1 MRSFFDRLRNLLIHK
16 ISPHF
21 IRDDRIKIIVEIM
34 KEHIKKFFNSLT
46 WKIGSTF
53 LLILLI
59 LSAVYLY
66 IAVWTAEMYYQE
78 AVQKMGSQIAPH
90 IVDENKFFTNGETD
104 ETVLKN
110 LFHEIMVINPSL
122 EVYLLNTE
130 GKIITFF
137 APDKKIIMEAVD
149 LEPIKQFVAEEGKEF
164 VMGNNPRD
172 PKAHSTFTAAEVYED
187 DILRG
192 YLYIIISGEEFN
204 NAAQFVWGSFMLRLA
219 VRSTSITLIAAII
232 ITFISLLL
240 ITKNLRKMVG
250 VIREFKNGKLDARI
264 KFKQTGELKE
274 FANSFNEMADTIV
287 QNMQDLKTMDNLRRE
302 LVANVSHDLRTPLAT
317 IHGYSETILMKSE
330 TMSDKERTEHL
341 TTILNSTQRLKKLVE
356 ELFELSKLEARESK
370 PNLEAFQLS
379 ELAQDIRQKN
389 LILAETKKINL
400 TVDTPHDLPLVYA
413 DIGMIERVF
422 QNLIDNAIKFT
433 PESGTIMV
441 TLKKENENIKVKI
454 SDSGIGISEE
464 EIPHIYDR
472 FNQGVNGEKKSKG
485 LGLGLAI
492 VKKILEVHGVD
503 IATTSIPNKGTTFSF
518 DIPVYKSR
526 SKHLSAIS

>member
-1 MRSFFDRLRNLLIHK
+1 
-16 ISPHF
+16 
-21 IRDDRIKIIVEIM
+21 M
-34 KEHIKKFFNSLT
+34 KDKMKSFFNSLT
-46 WKIGSTF
+46 WKIGSIF
-53 LLILLI
+53 LLILAI

-90 IVDENKFFTNGETD
+90 IVDENKFFTND
-104 ETVLKN
+104 EIDEDVLKH
-110 LFHEIMVINPSL
+110 LFHQIMVINPSL
-122 EVYLLNTE
+122 EVYLLDTE
-130 GKIITFF
+130 GKILTYF
-137 APDKKIIMEAVD
+137 APEKTIIMESVD
-149 LEPIKQFVAEEGKEF
+149 LEPIKKFVAEEGKEF

-172 PKAHSTFTAAEVYED
+172 PKAHSTFTADEVYEG

-204 NAAQFVWGSFMLRLA
+204 NAAQFVFGSFMLRLA

-232 ITFISLLL
+232 ITFISLVL

-250 VIREFKNGKLDARI
+250 VIRQFKNGDLDARI
-264 KFKQTGELKE
+264 SFKQTGELKE
-274 FANSFNEMADTIV
+274 FSNSFNEMADTIV

-330 TMSDKERTEHL
+330 TMNDTERTEHL
-341 TTILNSTQRLKKLVE
+341 KTIMNSTQRLKKLVE
-356 ELFELSKLEARESK
+356 ELFELSKLEARETK

-379 ELAQDIRQKN
+379 ELAQDIRHKN
-389 LILAETKKINL
+389 LILAESKSINL
-400 TVDTPHDLPLVYA
+400 NLDSPQDLPLAYA

-433 PESGTIMV
+433 PEGGTILV
-441 TLKKENENIKVKI
+441 QLKKEQNNIKIKI
-454 SDSGIGISEE
+454 SDSGVGISKD
-464 EIPHIYDR
+464 EIEHIYDR
-472 FNQGVNGEKKSKG
+472 FNQGSEKKSKG

-503 IATTSIPNKGTTFSF
+503 INTTSTPNKGTTFSF
-518 DIPVYKSR
+518 DIPVYKSER
-526 SKHLSAIS
+526 AKVNQFT

>member
-1 MRSFFDRLRNLLIHK
+1 MTIPFKLFDGSK
-16 ISPHF
+16 
-21 IRDDRIKIIVEIM
+21 M
-34 KEHIKKFFNSLT
+34 KEKMKTFFNSLT

-53 LLILLI
+53 LLILTI

-78 AVQKMGSQIAPH
+78 TVQKMGSQIAPH

-104 ETVLKN
+104 EAVLKS

-122 EVYLLNTE
+122 EVYLLDTK
-130 GKIITFF
+130 GKILTYF
-137 APDKKIIMEAVD
+137 APDKKIVMESVD
-149 LEPIKQFVAEEGKEF
+149 LEPIKKFIVEEGKEF

-187 DILRG
+187 NLLRG

-204 NAAQFVWGSFMLRLA
+204 NAAQFVFGSFMLRLA
-219 VRSTSITLIAAII
+219 VRSTSITLVAAIM

-240 ITKNLRKMVG
+240 ITKNLRNMVG
-250 VIREFKNGKLDARI
+250 VIRKFKNGDLDARI
-264 KFKQTGELKE
+264 NFKQTGELKE
-274 FANSFNEMADTIV
+274 FSNSFNEMADTIV

-330 TMSDKERTEHL
+330 TMTEEERKVHL
-341 TTILNSTQRLKKLVE
+341 TTILNSTERLKKLVE
-356 ELFELSKLEARESK
+356 ELFELSKLEARETK
-370 PNLEAFQLS
+370 PKLEAFQLS
-379 ELAQDIRQKN
+379 ELAQDIRHKN
-389 LILAETKKINL
+389 LLLAESKNINL
-400 TVDTPHDLPLVYA
+400 TLDSPHDLPLAFA

-433 PESGTIMV
+433 PEDGSILIQ
-441 TLKKENENIKVKI
+441 LKKEKEYIKVKV
-454 SDSGIGISEE
+454 SDSGIGISKD
-464 EIPHIYDR
+464 EIAHIYDR
-472 FNQGVNGEKKSKG
+472 FNQGGEKKTKG

-492 VKKILEVHGVD
+492 VKKILEVHEVE
-503 IATTSIPNKGTTFSF
+503 IETSSSPNKGTTFSF
-518 DIPVYKSR
+518 DIPIYKATR
-526 SKHLSAIS
+526 IKVNKLT

>member
-1 MRSFFDRLRNLLIHK
+1 MKNKMK
-16 ISPHF
+16 I
-21 IRDDRIKIIVEIM
+21 
-34 KEHIKKFFNSLT
+34 FFNSLT

-53 LLILLI
+53 LLILAI

-78 AVQKMGSQIAPH
+78 TVQKMGSQIAPH
-90 IVDENKFFTNGETD
+90 IVDENNFFTNGETD
-104 ETVLKN
+104 EEVLKY

-122 EVYLLNTE
+122 EVYLLDTD
-130 GKIITFF
+130 GKIITYF
-137 APDKKIIMEAVD
+137 APEKKIIMKSVD
-149 LEPIKQFVAEEGKEF
+149 LEPIKKFVEDEGKEF
-164 VMGNNPRD
+164 IMGNNPRD
-172 PKAHSTFTAAEVYED
+172 PKGHTTFTAAEVFEG

-192 YLYIIISGEEFN
+192 YLYIVISGEEFN
-204 NAAQFVWGSFMLRLA
+204 NAAQFVFGSFMLRLA

-232 ITFISLLL
+232 ITFISLVL

-250 VIREFKNGKLDARI
+250 VIRQFKNGDLDARI
-264 KFKQTGELKE
+264 NFKQTGELKE
-274 FANSFNEMADTIV
+274 FSNSFNEMADTIV

-330 TMSDKERTEHL
+330 TMSEAERTEHL
-341 TTILNSTQRLKKLVE
+341 KTIMNSTQRLKKLVE
-356 ELFELSKLEARESK
+356 ELFELSKLEARETK

-379 ELAQDIRQKN
+379 ELAQDIRHKN
-389 LILAETKKINL
+389 LILAESKNINL
-400 TVDTPHDLPLVYA
+400 NLDSPQDLPLAYA

-433 PESGTIMV
+433 PKGGTILV
-441 TLKKENENIKVKI
+441 QLKKEQKNIKIKI
-454 SDSGIGISEE
+454 SDSGVGISKD
-464 EIPHIYDR
+464 EIEHIYDR
-472 FNQGVNGEKKSKG
+472 FNQGSEKKSKG

-503 IATTSIPNKGTTFSF
+503 INTTSTPNKGTTFSF
-518 DIPVYKSR
+518 DIPVYKSKR
-526 SKHLSAIS
+526 LKINQFT